1 MRQQVGSW
9 WQHSRQQTAGQLNW
23 PEYFQQKE
31 EHGVAAVC
39 QTLQHL
45 NQQSLQGWVL
55 VIAPPFGL
63 SKQLLEQ
70 CQVDCQR
77 VLLINARQVHHYDN
91 LMRDALTCS
100 TCSAVVSFLP
110 DDNEA
115 LDDYQ
120 YLANKYQTLLINHNS
135 AGAVQQH

>member
-1 MRQQVGSW
+1 MRQHIGSL
-9 WQHSRQQTAGQLNW
+9 WQHSRQLTAVQAGW
-23 PEYFQQKE
+23 PEFFQQKE

-39 QTLQHL
+39 QTLQQL

-55 VIAPPFGL
+55 VLAPQFSL
-63 SKQLLEQ
+63 TKQVLEQ

-77 VLLINARQVHHYDN
+77 VLLISAKQVHHYDN

-110 DDNEA
+110 ADGAA
-115 LDDYQ
+115 LADYQ
-120 YLANKYQTLLINHNS
+120 YLANKYQTILINHNS
-135 AGAVQQH
+135 TGAVQQH